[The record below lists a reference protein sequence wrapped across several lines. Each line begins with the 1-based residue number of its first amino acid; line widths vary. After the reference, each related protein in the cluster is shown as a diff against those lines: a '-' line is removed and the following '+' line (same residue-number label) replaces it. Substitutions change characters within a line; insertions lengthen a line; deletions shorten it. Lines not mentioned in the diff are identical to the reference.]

1 MSELISESIRSS
13 YFTGLI
19 AGFGLGVLVSMVVY
33 CIFDTI
39 KEKK

>member
-1 MSELISESIRSS
+1 M
-13 YFTGLI
+13 